1 MNQGANTKVA
11 TLKKI
16 ADAWNLDKVIRGSAR
31 NEPPTEA
38 RDAKV
43 ENAKSDESGADD
55 ENVKE
60 ENRGGS
66 SDQSA
71 PEGNEA
77 ESKRNAP
84 EQEVSGVTWEP
95 KQPPRKKP
103 QEFFIACS
111 HFVVLRPEEV
121 EIVDHPAF
129 QRLAWIYQLG
139 MSYLVYRSATHRRFE
154 HVLGVVHETQRT
166 PVYALVNVG
175 SPGLPNLGGGHSSR
189 PELVSLAETVEAV
202 ERNAGWVRGIKVQ
215 ASASHVGMFGIEAV
229 KVARKAADLTGLPL
243 MAHVGNAPPVF
254 DETLS
259 LLKAGDIVTH
269 VYHGKIGGALTR
281 DGAALPAL
289 REAVERGVIVDIGH
303 GRSSFS
309 FDTCERALAEGLPV
323 QSISTDIHRG
333 NVDRYVV
340 SLARTMSK
348 LMLLGLSLLEV
359 VRAVTVT
366 PSRALR
372 LDADGFGGLT
382 VGGPAHMTVFRVRE
396 ETIELEDAEGVVRA
410 AEQWIEPVT
419 VFSSGERFD
428 CDAPV

>member
-1 MNQGANTKVA
+1 MTSTLIHGGTLIDVEDGSSGPGDVLIRDRVVVALGAVDAGEAAAADERFDATGCYLSPGWLDIHTHVFNHGLFGTSRLDADRVGLRQGVA
-11 TLKKI
+11 CLV
-16 ADAWNLDKVIRGSAR
+16 DAGSA
-31 NEPPTEA
+31 
-38 RDAKV
+38 
-43 ENAKSDESGADD
+43 GAATVD
-55 ENVKE
+55 
-60 ENRGGS
+60 S
-66 SDQSA
+66 F
-71 PEGNEA
+71 
-77 ESKRNAP
+77 
-84 EQEVSGVTWEP
+84 
-95 KQPPRKKP
+95 PR
-103 QEFFIACS
+103 F
-111 HFVVLRPEEV
+111 
-121 EIVDHPAF
+121 
-129 QRLAWIYQLG
+129 
-139 MSYLVYRSATHRRFE
+139 
-154 HVLGVVHETQRT
+154 VHETQRT